1 MSLPGGARLYPVGQR
16 LGELHED
23 GAGSRGV
30 VVATGERAVLVE
42 DGDRADAWDAAH
54 GLGHLVRHV
63 AWDRSQL
70 GGVLGGLPSS
80 DLDRVV
86 ADLLDRGLVAEVDPR
101 DPAATERF
109 LTGHRWTSRLG
120 GLGQQERPGGFVCGI
135 GVPGA
140 PPVREVSPR
149 VYEFWSLAPE
159 LPTLAAAAD
168 FLAASAVDD
177 AGVEP
182 EETDPAA
189 VRLALLDWLHDL
201 LCVGA
206 GWLEVVR

>member
-1 MSLPGGARLYPVGQR
+1 MSLPGGPRLLPVGQR
-16 LGELHED
+16 LGELHDAAE
-23 GAGSRGV
+23 GTGSRGV
-30 VVATGERAVLVE
+30 LVHTGEQAVLVA
-42 DGDRADAWDAAH
+42 DGDPADVWDLAH
-54 GLGHLVRHV
+54 GSGTLVRHV
-63 AWDRSQL
+63 AWDRTVVGS
-70 GGVLGGLPSS
+70 VVTGLRRP

-86 ADLLDRGLVAEVDPR
+86 DDLLGRGLLAEVDPA
-101 DPAATERF
+101 DADHF
-109 LTGHRWTSRLG
+109 LTTHRWYSRLG
-120 GLGQQERPGGFVCGI
+120 GLGHLERPGGWVCGI

-159 LPTLAAAAD
+159 LPSLAATAD
-168 FLAASAVDD
+168 FLAAAAVDD
-177 AGVEP
+177 EGVTP

-189 VRLALLDWLHDL
+189 VGLDVLDWLHDL